1 MKQPN
6 VVVFFTDQQRWDTM
20 GAYGNPCGL
29 TPVFDRMA
37 ADGTCFTHAVTPQPV
52 CGPARAALQ
61 TGKYATTL
69 GTYTNG
75 IPLPKNEKTL
85 AHHFGGAGYHTGYI
99 GKWHLGSG
107 QLAVTEE
114 ERGGY
119 QYWLGANALEE
130 SSQPYNTVVY
140 GNDNEEVKLPGYR
153 VDALTDAAIR
163 YIDDRKDN
171 PFFLFLSF
179 LEPHFQNCWDNF
191 PAPQTEQPVTS
202 PYTPPDLTALVGTSP
217 QHLPGYYG
225 MVRRLDMALGRIRDA
240 LESLGLAKDT
250 IILFTADHGCHFKTR
265 NAEYK
270 RSCHESSI
278 HIPMALTGGPF
289 RSGGRRQE
297 LISLVDIAPT
307 LLDACGIPV
316 PADMQG
322 RSVMPVLN
330 RQSADWQEPNWPH
343 DVFIQISEAEVGR
356 AVRTHKWKFGAT
368 APDKDPVGDS
378 YADTYREAFL
388 YDLEN
393 DPWELDN
400 LAGQQSHRPVRE
412 KLSQRLRE
420 RIRTVESREA
430 AVELLADKPSG
441 QRKLFSNE
449 ENK

>member
-29 TPVFDRMA
+29 TPAFDRMA
-37 ADGTCFTHAVTPQPV
+37 AGGTCFEYAMTPQPV
-52 CGPARAALQ
+52 CGPARAVLQ

-69 GTYTNG
+69 GTYRNG
-75 IPLPKNEKTL
+75 IPLPRSEKTM
-85 AHHFGGAGYHTGYI
+85 AHYFGEAGYHTGYI
-99 GKWHLGSG
+99 GKWHLASG
-107 QLAVTEE
+107 RLAVAEE

-140 GNDNEEVKLPGYR
+140 GNDNEAVKLPGYR

-163 YIDDRKDN
+163 YIDDRKEN

-191 PAPQTEQPVTS
+191 PAPHTEQPVTS
-202 PYTPPDLTALVGTSP
+202 PYTPPDLAALQGTSP

-225 MVRRLDMALGRIRDA
+225 MVRRLDMALGRIQDA
-240 LESLGLAKDT
+240 LESLGLAEDT

-278 HIPMALTGGPF
+278 HIPMALAGGPF
-289 RSGGRRQE
+289 RSGGRRRE
-297 LISLVDIAPT
+297 LMSLVDIAPT

-316 PADMQG
+316 PADMEG
-322 RSVMPVLN
+322 NSVMPVLN
-330 RQSADWQEPNWPH
+330 RQSEDWP
-343 DVFIQISEAEVGR
+343 DDTFIQISEAEVGR
-356 AVRTHKWKFGAT
+356 AVRTHKWKFGVD
-368 APDKDPVGDS
+368 APDKDPVGDAF
-378 YADTYREAFL
+378 ADVYQEAFL

-400 LAGQQSHRPVRE
+400 LAGQQSHRLVRE
-412 KLSQRLRE
+412 KLSERLRD
-420 RIRTVESREA
+420 RIRSVEGREA